1 MWHGEVVHQAAIRHR
16 EAVTSGAATT
26 QEVVATTEDAPR
38 RGVRDSLRVFRHR
51 DFRLFWTGAVLSNT
65 GYGLQSLTVPFIIY
79 QLTGSAL
86 WVGMI
91 AAAEFIPSILLSPLG
106 GSLADRFDRRRIL
119 LITQSFAAAVAALL
133 WLIWVVGWHEPA
145 LILATVALGS
155 TAIGITLPTWQAFVN
170 DLVPRNDLL
179 AGITMNSLQ
188 YNIARAVGPA
198 IAGVLLAAFGPSWAL
213 ALNALSYVAVIT
225 ALLLVRTRSSGNLVA
240 KGRGVM
246 RQFVDAARYV
256 RSQPGIIMAIVVSFI
271 VGAIGQP
278 MVGLTVVFAKSVYD
292 VGPSALGLLTAALG
306 VGAVVTAPA
315 LSSMSG
321 RAPLSRIVW
330 IGLIVYGIAV
340 LAFAVLPD
348 YRGGL
353 VALVL
358 VGGCHLA
365 VLSSANT
372 ALQVIVADDIRG
384 RALAVRSMIFF
395 VSFPVGGLVW
405 GALADSLG
413 PRVMMLVAGGFLL
426 VSAAVLLS
434 LRGTLRLARLDDPH
448 DARTLTPAA

>member
-1 MWHGEVVHQAAIRHR
+1 MWHGEMVDGGVVRHR
-16 EAVTSGAATT
+16 DSVTSSAATDDT
-26 QEVVATTEDAPR
+26 IASAPAVPK
-38 RGVRDSLRVFRHR
+38 RGLRASLRVFRNR

-65 GYGLQSLTVPFIIY
+65 GIGLQSLTVPFVIY

-106 GSLADRFDRRRIL
+106 GSLADRFDRRRVL
-119 LITQSFAAAVAALL
+119 LATQTFAASVAVLL

-145 LILATVALGS
+145 LILGVVALGS
-155 TAIGITLPTWQAFVN
+155 MAIGITLPTWQAFVN
-170 DLVPRNDLL
+170 DLVPRRDLL

-225 ALLLVRTRSSGNLVA
+225 ALLLVRTRASGALVSQ
-240 KGRGVM
+240 GRGVLK
-246 RQFVDAARYV
+246 QFVDAARYV
-256 RSQPGIIMAIVVSFI
+256 RSQPGIVMAIIVAFI
-271 VGAIGQP
+271 VGAVGQP

-306 VGAVVTAPA
+306 IGAVLIAPI

-330 IGLIVYGIAV
+330 IGLTAYGASV

-353 VALVL
+353 VALVFI
-358 VGGCHLA
+358 GGCHLA
-365 VLSSANT
+365 VLSSVNT
-372 ALQVIVADDIRG
+372 SLQVIVADDIRG

-395 VSFPVGGLVW
+395 MSFPIGGLLW
-405 GALADSLG
+405 GALADSIG
-413 PRVMMLVAGGFLL
+413 PRSMMLVAGGFLL
-426 VSAAVLLS
+426 VSVAVLLS
-434 LRGTLRLARLDDPH
+434 LRGPLRLSRLDDPH
-448 DARTLTPAA
+448 DDRVIATA

>member
-1 MWHGEVVHQAAIRHR
+1 MVGSIVVRHR
-16 EAVTSGAATT
+16 VVVTSGAP
-26 QEVVATTEDAPR
+26 TTEDVVVSAPEAPR
-38 RGVRDSLRVFRHR
+38 RGLRASLRVFRHR

-65 GYGLQSLTVPFIIY
+65 GYGLQSLTVPFVIY

-106 GSLADRFDRRRIL
+106 GSLADRFDRRRVL
-119 LITQSFAAAVAALL
+119 LVTQTFAAFVAALL
-133 WLIWVVGWHEPA
+133 WFIWVIGWHEPG

-155 TAIGITLPTWQAFVN
+155 MAIGITLPTWQAFVN

-213 ALNALSYVAVIT
+213 ALNAMSYVAVIT
-225 ALLLVRTRSSGNLVA
+225 ALLLIRTRSTGHFVA
-240 KGRGVM
+240 KGRGVLK
-246 RQFVDAARYV
+246 QFLDAGRYV
-256 RSQPGIIMAIVVSFI
+256 RSQPGIIMSIAVAFI
-271 VGAIGQP
+271 VGAVGQP

-306 VGAVVTAPA
+306 IGAVLVAPA
-315 LSSMSG
+315 LSGMSG

-330 IGLIVYGIAV
+330 IGLLAYGASV
-340 LAFAVLPD
+340 LAFGLVPD

-358 VGGCHLA
+358 IGGCHLA

-395 VSFPVGGLVW
+395 VSFPVGGLLW
-405 GALADSLG
+405 GALADSIG
-413 PRVMMLVAGGFLL
+413 PRPMMLIAGGFLL
-426 VSAAVLLS
+426 VSVAVLLS
-434 LRGTLRLARLDDPH
+434 LRGRIRLTRLDDPH
-448 DARTLTPAA
+448 DDRVLASS